1 MRDEIW
7 SSCAYTASLITLDL
21 CNLESQVRLLESA
34 GVKLLHVDIL
44 DGHFSPS
51 MPLGLET
58 VRQLRKKT
66 DLAFDCH
73 IMTDPQEYF
82 IDELLDI
89 GVQQIVFHSE
99 TQRHV
104 DGMLNHIHAHGVR
117 AGVALKPATPLTE
130 LEYVLEK
137 CDSVLLMLINP
148 GFASARSEQQI
159 PYADRKI
166 RELRRMIDERSLD
179 TRISLDGRISRE
191 NIRAYGGGIADQFVL
206 GSTCLRR
213 GELAESLGEMMALR
227 EELRKGRGAE

>member
-1 MRDEIW
+1 MSVWDKKCVV
-7 SSCAYTASLITLDL
+7 SPSLICLDM
-21 CNLESQVRLLESA
+21 CNLESQVRVLEQN
-34 GVKLLHVDIL
+34 GIEMLHVDIL

-58 VRQLRKKT
+58 VRQLRQKT

-89 GVQQIVFHSE
+89 GVQQVVFHAE
-99 TQRHV
+99 TQRHI
-104 DGMLNHIHAHGVR
+104 DGMINRIHAAGAR
-117 AGVALKPATPLTE
+117 AGVALKPSTPLSV
-130 LEYVLEK
+130 LDYVLEK

-148 GFASARSEQQI
+148 GFASAKNETQV

-166 RELRRMIDERSLD
+166 RELRAMIDARGLN
-179 TRISLDGRISRE
+179 TRISLDGRISRQ
-191 NIRAYGGGIADQFVL
+191 NIRSWGCGAADQFVL

-213 GELAESLGEMMALR
+213 GELEKSLEEMSALR
-227 EELRKGRGAE
+227 DEVLKGGEA

>member
-1 MRDEIW
+1 MKNDIW
-7 SSCAYTASLITLDL
+7 GGCAYTVSLITLDH
-21 CNLESQVRLLESA
+21 CNLESQIHILES
-34 GVKLLHVDIL
+34 GGIDLLHVDIL

-58 VRQLRKKT
+58 VRQLRQKT

-89 GVQQIVFHSE
+89 GVQQVVFHAE
-99 TQRHV
+99 TQRHI
-104 DGMLNHIHAHGVR
+104 DGMINRIHAAGAR
-117 AGVALKPATPLTE
+117 AGVALKPSTPLSV
-130 LEYVLEK
+130 LDYVLEK

-148 GFASARSEQQI
+148 GFASAKNETQV

-166 RELRRMIDERSLD
+166 RELCAMIDARGLN
-179 TRISLDGRISRE
+179 TRISLDGRISRQ
-191 NIRAYGGGIADQFVL
+191 NIRSWGCGAADQFVL

-213 GELAESLGEMMALR
+213 GELEKSLEEMSALR
-227 EELRKGRGAE
+227 DEVLKGGEA

>member
-1 MRDEIW
+1 MKNDIW
-7 SSCAYTASLITLDL
+7 GGCAYTVSLITLDH
-21 CNLESQVRLLESA
+21 CNLESQIHILES
-34 GVKLLHVDIL
+34 GCIDLLHVDIL

-58 VRQLRKKT
+58 VRQLRQKT

-89 GVQQIVFHSE
+89 GVQQVVFHAE
-99 TQRHV
+99 TQRHI
-104 DGMLNHIHAHGVR
+104 DGMINRIHAAGAR
-117 AGVALKPATPLTE
+117 AGVALKPSTPLSV
-130 LEYVLEK
+130 LDYVLEK

-148 GFASARSEQQI
+148 GFASAKNETQV

-166 RELRRMIDERSLD
+166 RELRAMIDARGLN
-179 TRISLDGRISRE
+179 TRISLDGRISRQ
-191 NIRAYGGGIADQFVL
+191 NIRSWGCGAADQFVL

-213 GELAESLGEMMALR
+213 GELEKSLEEMSALR
-227 EELRKGRGAE
+227 DEVLKGGEA